1 MNTYSYIKKLG
12 IVFILSGAVLALR
25 AFGKGTI
32 EPIERK
38 VGKVQKIRFV
48 EDDAQN
54 YMVSKVFELKNQKAN
69 DLIPFILGAVKRYAT
84 NSSVDRINYKRAKKQ
99 YIMVNCP
106 VPLMPYI
113 DDMIKKLDR
122 PGEKG
127 RNGSGIQGT
136 GIIRRIYTPIH
147 RSSERMMA
155 IMIKAG
161 IPSNAIEG
169 RKQDAVV
176 SFDKPTNRIFWKDSI
191 NKSENMYRYLGWL
204 DRPVPQVNISLNVYE
219 VRENDLID
227 VGIDYLAWK
236 NGPGLNLL
244 ELGATFLEGSAI
256 YSAFGPYGFALF
268 APPIDFSFIRILEQD
283 GKARISSSSKLTIS
297 NGSNA
302 SLHFAPN
309 YQNLSK
315 NKDFASSVDSSSN
328 DDLELTITDPFI
340 SLSGETDPK
349 SGRLKYSKQDYAMQT
364 GILNFSY
371 NLKMNNVFE
380 RDNHWNLLIKKST
393 TKSRVVVKTGQERM
407 LSKWVKKEEV
417 EQTIGVPFLCELPVL
432 KYIFGT
438 TTKNKEKCYYFLT
451 VKAELIHPDSDI
463 NEITGKLVA
472 VNDLLK
478 DKKPTKISVPRSD
491 IEKLVEYKRVLGT
504 KLILDDLK
512 AIKGKKP
519 IRMSPKK
526 AVRDENQT
534 YPGE

>member
-1 MNTYSYIKKLG
+1 MNAHSCMKRIRFVVVLSSVVLTLCTY
-12 IVFILSGAVLALR
+12 
-25 AFGKGTI
+25 GKGTI
-32 EPIERK
+32 EPIKRK

-54 YMVSKVFELKNQKAN
+54 YMVSKIFELKHQKAN

-84 NSSVDRINYKRAKKQ
+84 NSSVDRINYKRTKKQ
-99 YIMVNCP
+99 YIVVNCP
-106 VPLMPYI
+106 VPMMPYI
-113 DDMIKKLDR
+113 DDMVAKLDR

-147 RSSERMMA
+147 RSSERMMK

-161 IPSNAIEG
+161 IPSNAVEG

-191 NKSENMYRYLGWL
+191 NKSENMYRYLAWL

-219 VRENDLID
+219 LRENDLLD

-256 YSAFGPYGFALF
+256 YSAFGPYGFCFF
-268 APPIDFSFIRILEQD
+268 APPVDFSFVRILEQE
-283 GKARISSSSKLTIS
+283 GRARISSSAKLTIS
-297 NGSNA
+297 NGSDA
-302 SLHFAPN
+302 FLHFMPN

-315 NKDFASSVDSSSN
+315 DKDFSSKVESSSN
-328 DDLELTITDPFI
+328 DDLELSLTNPII
-340 SLSGETDPK
+340 SLSGISDPK
-349 SGRLKYSKQDYAMQT
+349 SGRLKYSKQDYASQI

-371 NLKMNNVFE
+371 ELKMTNVVE
-380 RDNHWNLLIKKST
+380 RDNHGNELFKKST

-407 LSKWVKKEEV
+407 LSKWVKEEEV
-417 EQTIGVPFLCELPVL
+417 EQNIGVPFLCELPVL

-463 NEITGKLVA
+463 SEITGKLVA
-472 VNDLLK
+472 VDELLK
-478 DKKPTKISVPRSD
+478 AKKPTKTSVPRSD

-512 AIKGKKP
+512 AIKGKKM

-526 AVRDENQT
+526 AVRDKNQT